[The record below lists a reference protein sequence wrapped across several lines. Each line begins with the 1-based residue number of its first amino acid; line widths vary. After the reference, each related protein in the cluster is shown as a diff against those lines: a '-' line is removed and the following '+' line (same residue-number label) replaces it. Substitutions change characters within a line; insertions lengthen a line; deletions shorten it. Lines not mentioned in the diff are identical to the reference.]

1 MISIRNQE
9 DYLQNNT
16 IQQFEIDDGKKYS
29 FNYPCKNYSVCH
41 PFEIT
46 FPPGFYFLDVYGAS
60 GTTLF
65 LSGQQYD
72 GGHGGHSS
80 GVFIARKRQK
90 LYLYIGASQNL
101 TFSDEI
107 LDNSFNG
114 GLRGGF
120 SAWDGIGGGATD
132 FRTKGGEWYS
142 NPESRILV
150 AGGGGSGR
158 MPGRNAEGYKGG
170 DGGGSEGKP
179 GPGYYCSS
187 AYGTQTESK
196 YPTCQN
202 SSVGHSN
209 GRFGYGAG
217 GGWAGGGGGY
227 YGGGWVDSGA
237 GGGGSGYIGG
247 VESIGK
253 YKAIT
258 ETSLHSGFGY
268 AEITILSSLSFMNKF
283 LNTCHSSFL
292 SRIPSY
298 YLFISLYLS

>member
-1 MISIRNQE
+1 MLNIKNE
-9 DYLQNNT
+9 DEFT
-16 IQQFEIDDGKKYS
+16 TKHKITTSETEDGKKYS
-29 FNYPCKNYSVCH
+29 FEYPCDSYSECT
-41 PFEIT
+41 PYEIT
-46 FPPGFYFLDVYGAS
+46 FSPGFYFFDVFGAS
-60 GTTLF
+60 GSTIF
-65 LSGQQYD
+65 DSGSAIS
-72 GGHGGHSS
+72 GGYGGHSS
-80 GVFIARKRQK
+80 GVFISRKRQK

-114 GLRGGF
+114 GLNGGF
-120 SAWDGIGGGATD
+120 SIRDGIGGGATD
-132 FRTKGGEWYS
+132 FRTKNGEWYS
-142 NPESRILV
+142 NPESRIIV

-158 MPGRNAEGYKGG
+158 LQFLSGDEIRNYPGGN
-170 DGGGSEGKP
+170 GGGSEGKP

-209 GRFGYGAG
+209 GEFGYGAG

-253 YKAIT
+253 YQAIT

-268 AEITILSSLSFMNKF
+268 AEITILSSFTFMNKF
-283 LNTCHSSFL
+283 LNTCHSSFH

-298 YLFISLYLS
+298 YLFL